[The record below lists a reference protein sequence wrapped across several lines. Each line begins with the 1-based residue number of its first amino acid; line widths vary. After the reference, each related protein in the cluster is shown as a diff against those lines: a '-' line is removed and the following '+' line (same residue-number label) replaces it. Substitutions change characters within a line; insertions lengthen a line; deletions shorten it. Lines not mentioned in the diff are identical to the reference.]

1 MSATSKSKSPKES
14 RSRSR
19 SPSPAIPSFLPGTP
33 AVGTPR
39 PTSAKASPEPSGFEA
54 QAQTLSPDSEPSQA
68 QGFPSQSSAAD
79 DGFSAAFGPDGAGSL
94 AAFNSGGF
102 GDAAFG
108 AEAFGD
114 GAFGEPTSDG
124 FGAETSRSESPKKK
138 EKKGKET
145 FDDPFRTS
153 QPLAAAEGAD
163 ERSLQELARRFQRTL
178 AADREVSKQI
188 SEEMHVLAE
197 ELRMDAAQ
205 QVEQQNAQ
213 EARQQQQL
221 DGEQKSLTQ
230 QLAEQQHRLME
241 LRDESRALNLEN
253 LSMRRDRKHLSEEA
267 INICPNRLLLGVPRR
282 RALESLDHMNHI
294 FDSYNKEMEATAE
307 LLTRQRKE
315 LPVAKEQQQL
325 RQEERQNNELRNLLE
340 RRKREHASLVAQQ
353 HELHQKHQLI
363 RAMQSDD
370 IVAVSALK
378 TMAPPEGHTW
388 ATSLLKDRK
397 ASRWGRLKPGNDV
410 PSTAEDGHRMS
421 RRGAWTYVEL
431 FVVPRF
437 SILYCSFCLGGDMET
452 RSFGAMDAMD
462 SDIHQDED
470 CPMAGYTPSVPA
482 LRAPFVADSSTAGG
496 WNHHEEEE
504 EECLSSDAQDIWK
517 GAVGGVPVHERSLI
531 AQECVVG
538 EKKKMAPLQMLK
550 GMARIDQRLIQ
561 NRVSHLA
568 DGEYD
573 VDGDVI
579 RPRGFRQSSTA
590 MAVEVEEVEASSFR
604 RRDVTAVTHAK
615 ANARRT
621 QTEDDA

>member
-1 MSATSKSKSPKES
+1 LTYHEFFCFIHLITSVTRGARMPSLQEGLPPQLLESLMNLEPLEILVAEREESRSRSRSVSPMPGFLSGPTPGGTPRGHEQRTFTEARWAPSRREKRKYASLFERTDWDKDGFISQSEAFQLAQRSGLDPTTLETAWGLSDVERDGMLTYHEFFCFIHLITSVTRGARMPSLQEGLPPQLLESLMNLEPLEILVAEREESRS

-39 PTSAKASPEPSGFEA
+39 PSSAKAAPEPTGFAA
-54 QAQTLSPDSEPSQA
+54 QAPLSPDSEPSQA
-68 QGFPSQSSAAD
+68 QGFPSQSSAA

-102 GDAAFG
+102 GEAFG

-114 GAFGEPTSDG
+114 AFGGPTGDG
-124 FGAETSRSESPKKK
+124 FGAESRSESPKKK
-138 EKKGKET
+138 GKEAISTDFFQET

-153 QPLAAAEGAD
+153 QTLAALAAEGAD

-197 ELRMDAAQ
+197 ELRMVQDAAQ

-221 DGEQKSLTQ
+221 DGEQKGLTQ

-253 LSMRRDRKHLSEEA
+253 LSMRRDRKHLSEEVEF
-267 INICPNRLLLGVPRR
+267 LQSTVGSER
-282 RALESLDHMNHI
+282 RALESLEHMNHI

-325 RQEERQNNELRNLLE
+325 RQEERHNNELRNLLE

-353 HELHQKHQLI
+353 HEVHQKHQLI

-397 ASRWGRLKPGNDV
+397 L
-410 PSTAEDGHRMS
+410 
-421 RRGAWTYVEL
+421 
-431 FVVPRF
+431 
-437 SILYCSFCLGGDMET
+437 
-452 RSFGAMDAMD
+452 
-462 SDIHQDED
+462 
-470 CPMAGYTPSVPA
+470 
-482 LRAPFVADSSTAGG
+482 
-496 WNHHEEEE
+496 
-504 EECLSSDAQDIWK
+504 
-517 GAVGGVPVHERSLI
+517 
-531 AQECVVG
+531 
-538 EKKKMAPLQMLK
+538 
-550 GMARIDQRLIQ
+550 
-561 NRVSHLA
+561 
-568 DGEYD
+568 
-573 VDGDVI
+573 
-579 RPRGFRQSSTA
+579 
-590 MAVEVEEVEASSFR
+590 
-604 RRDVTAVTHAK
+604 
-615 ANARRT
+615 
-621 QTEDDA
+621 